1 MRIAVIGAGPA
12 GLYFAYR
19 LKRARPD
26 ASVRIFEQNRTG
38 ATFGFG
44 IVFSDRA
51 LDFLSAD
58 DPETFTLVSRHLERW
73 NELAVVHRGQRVPVD
88 GIGFAAIGRLA
99 FLKLLQQ
106 RAASLKLEPVYG
118 RRIDNVGELG
128 EFDLIIGADG
138 VSSTVRQSRSEDF
151 ATETAYLS
159 NRYAWYG
166 TSKPFECLTQT
177 FVETEHGAFNAHHYR
192 YAPNMSTFI
201 VETSEDTW
209 LRSGLD
215 RLDEAASQRFCEA
228 AFAETL
234 DQAPLISNRSAW
246 RRFPQVRNRRFAAGN
261 AVLIGDALHTAHF
274 SIGSGTRLAL
284 EDAVALA
291 KSIAGHPGDLP
302 EALAD
307 FEAARR
313 PVLDKLLAAADASGR
328 WYEQFDRHMALAP
341 VEFAMSYLCRSGRVA
356 PERIAETSP
365 RFMAEWTRRR
375 TGRLSTTERDGP

>member
-12 GLYFAYR
+12 GLYFAYC

-26 ASVRIFEQNRTG
+26 ASIRIFEQNQPG

-58 DPETFTLVSRHLERW
+58 DPETFALLSRHVERW
-73 NELAVVHRGQRVPVD
+73 SDLAVVHRGERVVVD

-99 FLKLLQQ
+99 FLTLLQE
-106 RAASLKLEPVYG
+106 RAASLGLEPAYG
-118 RRIDNVGELG
+118 QRVDDVSRLG
-128 EFDLIIGADG
+128 DFDLIVGADG
-138 VSSTVRQSRSEDF
+138 VGSTVRESRRAAF
-151 ATETAYLS
+151 ATKTVYLS

-166 TSKPFECLTQT
+166 THKSFPCLTQT
-177 FVETEHGAFNAHHYR
+177 FVETEHGEFNAHHYR
-192 YAPNMSTFI
+192 YAPDMSTFI
-201 VETSEDTW
+201 VEASEATW
-209 LRSGLD
+209 QASGLD
-215 RLDEAASQRFCEA
+215 RLDESASRRFCEA
-228 AFAETL
+228 VFAEAL
-234 DQAPLISNRSAW
+234 EGAPLISNRSAW
-246 RRFPQVRNRRFAAGN
+246 RRFPQLRNTRMAAGN

-291 KSIAGHPGDLP
+291 KSIAACPGGLG

-307 FEAARR
+307 FEAQRR

-328 WYEQFDRHMALAP
+328 WYEHFQRHMALP
-341 VEFAMSYLCRSGRVA
+341 PIDFAMSYLCRSGRVA

-365 RFMAEWTRRR
+365 GFMADWARRH
-375 TGRLSTTERDGP
+375 G

>member
-1 MRIAVIGAGPA
+1 MRIAVVGAGPA
-12 GLYFAYR
+12 GLYFAYC
-19 LKRARPD
+19 LKRARPEAAID
-26 ASVRIFEQNRTG
+26 LFEQNPEG

-58 DPETFTLVSRHLERW
+58 DPDTFALLSRHGERW
-73 NELAVVHRGQRVPVD
+73 SDLAVVHRGERIVVD

-99 FLKLLQQ
+99 FLELLQE
-106 RAASLKLEPVYG
+106 RAASLGLKPAYG
-118 RRIDNVGELG
+118 QRIDDIGKLG
-128 EFDLIIGADG
+128 GYDLIVGADG
-138 VSSTVRQSRSEDF
+138 VASTVREGRGEAF
-151 ATETAYLS
+151 GTETAYLS

-166 TSKPFECLTQT
+166 TQKSFACLTQT
-177 FVETEHGAFNAHHYR
+177 FAETPHGAFNAHHYR

-201 VETSEDTW
+201 VETTEATW
-209 LRSGLD
+209 RRAGLD
-215 RLDEAASQRFCEA
+215 TMDEAASRRFCEA
-228 AFAETL
+228 VFADTL
-234 DQAPLISNRSAW
+234 EGAPLISNRSTW
-246 RRFPQVRNRRFAAGN
+246 RRFPRLRNRRFAAGN

-291 KSIAGHPGDLP
+291 KAIAACPGDIR

-341 VEFAMSYLCRSGRVA
+341 IDFTMSYLCRSGRVA
-356 PERIAETSP
+356 PERIAESSP
-365 RFMAEWTRRR
+365 RFMAEWF
-375 TGRLSTTERDGP
+375 RLRG